1 MSVIQNIRDKYA
13 RIAVIAIALALLGFI
28 AMDAF
33 SGPGNPFGGGGSSNS
48 VGRVNGTNIK
58 FDEFNSFVTQ
68 TEENYKR
75 QGYPPAMA
83 RQQAMDQVWN
93 MEVTK
98 ILLEEEFDKLGI
110 AVSDKEL
117 SLDLLSQDSKQILQQ
132 VFPEFVNQET
142 GDIDVIMLAQQINN
156 IRKKGSA
163 QDKKVIAERLDRLII
178 NRQNDKYGSLLI
190 NGNAN
195 VPKWLVEKQA
205 AERSQIARVS
215 FVKKPYTEISDSLV
229 KISDEE
235 IQDYIDKHKN
245 DFKQTESRSIS
256 YVTFP
261 VVASAADSAK
271 AKSDIEKRK
280 AEFEKEPDADAVV
293 AKYSMTSQ
301 PSVFQSQANLPPA
314 VKDTLKSLA
323 IGSVFG
329 PYVDG
334 GSYQL
339 ARMVD
344 KKNLPD
350 SVKCRHILV
359 PVQQNEND
367 SAAKVRI
374 DSIENAIKRG
384 ATWEEMAKKYNPDGT
399 RDTKGEMTFSADQI
413 TSANFAPEFAQFIL
427 FDGKPGET
435 KTVKTQYGWH
445 YIGIMNWIGMQ
456 PYYKIAYLSASID
469 PSRETIGAARNQAA
483 TFAGEARDEKQF
495 NEQIDK
501 KWRAL
506 GFDKN
511 VATRIAPTAASFG
524 NFMDARTFVKAVY
537 EAKRGVVMQPEE
549 VGNDFVVAVVT
560 GIYEEGTESP
570 AVARPKIE
578 QVLKTKKKGEMI
590 AKELGAITTLEAV
603 AAKWAKPIEVAD
615 SIGVMGLGKGSLGYE
630 PKVIG
635 AAFNPANRGKVVTT
649 ALAGIQGVYV
659 IKVEDVSAVPNTAG
673 SIEDQRKQALDE
685 AKQRAGNP
693 LEGLHNAATIKDNRA
708 KHY

>member
-33 SGPGNPFGGGGSSNS
+33 TGRSNPFGGGGPSNS
-48 VGRVNGTNIK
+48 VGKVNGTNIK
-58 FDEFNSFVTQ
+58 YDEFNSFVTQ
-68 TEENYKR
+68 TEDNYKR
-75 QGYPPAMA
+75 QGYPPALA

-117 SLDLLSQDSKQILQQ
+117 SVDLLGPESKQLLQQ
-132 VFPEFVNQET
+132 VFPEFVDQQT
-142 GDIDVIMLAQQINN
+142 GDIDLVMLAQQINN

-163 QDKKVIAERLDRLII
+163 QDKQVISERLDRLII

-215 FVKKPYTEISDSLV
+215 FVRKPYTEVSDSLV
-229 KISDEE
+229 KISDDE
-235 IQDYIDKHKN
+235 IQDYINKHKN
-245 DFKQTESRSIS
+245 DFKQTESRSIA

-261 VVASAADSAK
+261 VVASSSDSATLK
-271 AKSDIEKRK
+271 ASLEKKK
-280 AEFEKEPDADAVV
+280 ADFEKAPDADAYV
-293 AKYSMTSQ
+293 AQSSLTPQ
-301 PSVFQSQANLPPA
+301 PSVFQSQANLPA
-314 VKDTLKSLA
+314 SVKDTLKSLA
-323 IGSVFG
+323 IGGVFG

-339 ARMVD
+339 ARMID

-350 SVKCRHILV
+350 SVKCRHILI
-359 PVQQNEND
+359 PVQQGEND
-367 SAAKVRI
+367 STAKVRI
-374 DSIENAIKRG
+374 DSIGRAIKGG
-384 ATWEEMAKKYNPDGT
+384 ASWEAMAKQYNPDGT

-413 TSANFAPEFAQFIL
+413 MAPNFAPEFAQFIL
-427 FDGKPGET
+427 FDGKPGEE
-435 KTVKTQYGWH
+435 KAVKTQYGWH
-445 YIGIMNWIGMQ
+445 YIGIMNWMGMQ
-456 PYYKIAYLSASID
+456 PYYKIAYLSTSID
-469 PSRETIGAARNQAA
+469 ASKETISEARNKAA
-483 TFAGEARDEKQF
+483 TFSGEARDEKAF
-495 NEQIDK
+495 NEKIDT

-524 NFMDARTFVKAVY
+524 NFMDAREFVKAVY
-537 EAKRGVVMQPEE
+537 QAKRGVVMQPES
-549 VGNDFVVAVVT
+549 VGSDFVVAVVT

-570 AVARPKIE
+570 AVARPKVE
-578 QVLKTKKKGEMI
+578 QLLKTKKKGEII
-590 AKELGAITTLEAV
+590 AKELGAISTLDAV
-603 AAKWAKPIEVAD
+603 AAKWGKPIEVAD
-615 SIGVMGLGKGSLGYE
+615 SIGVMGSGNGSLGYE

-635 AAFNPANRGKVVTT
+635 AAFNAANRGKVVTT
-649 ALAGIQGVYV
+649 ALPGINGVYV
-659 IKVEDVSAVPNTAG
+659 IRVEDVSAVPSTAG
-673 SIEDQRKQALDE
+673 SIDDQRKQALEE

>member
-33 SGPGNPFGGGGSSNS
+33 TGRGNPFGGGGPSNS
-48 VGRVNGTNIK
+48 VGKVNGTNIK
-58 FDEFNSFVTQ
+58 YDEFNSFVTQ

-75 QGYPPAMA
+75 QGYPPALA
-83 RQQAMDQVWN
+83 KQQAMDQVWN

-117 SLDLLSQDSKQILQQ
+117 SLDLLSNDSKQVLQQ

-142 GDIDVIMLAQQINN
+142 GDIDVVMLAQQINN

-178 NRQNDKYGSLLI
+178 NRQNDKYGSLII
-190 NGNAN
+190 NGNSN
-195 VPKWLVEKQA
+195 VPKWLVEKQV

-215 FVKKPYTEISDSLV
+215 FVRKPYTEISDSLV
-229 KISDEE
+229 KISDKE
-235 IQDYIDKHKN
+235 IEDYINKHKS
-245 DFKQTESRSIS
+245 DFKQTESRSIA

-261 VVASAADSAK
+261 VVASASDSAK
-271 AKSDIEKRK
+271 IRNELERK
-280 AEFEKEPDADAVV
+280 KAAFEKAPDADAYV
-293 AKYSMTSQ
+293 AQSSLSTQ
-301 PSVFQSQANLPPA
+301 PSVFQSQANLPAA

-323 IGSVFG
+323 IGGVFG

-339 ARMVD
+339 ARMID

-350 SVKCRHILV
+350 SVKCRHILI
-359 PVQQNEND
+359 PVQQGEND
-367 SAAKVRI
+367 SVAKVRI
-374 DSIENAIKRG
+374 DSIANAIKGG
-384 ATWEEMAKKYNPDGT
+384 ATWEAMAKQYNPDGT

-413 TSANFAPEFAQFIL
+413 MSPNFAPEFAQFIL
-427 FDGKPGET
+427 FDGKPGQT

-445 YIGIMNWIGMQ
+445 FIDIMSWMGMQ
-456 PYYKIAYLSASID
+456 PYYKIAYLSTSID
-469 PSRETIGAARNQAA
+469 ASRETIGAARNQAA
-483 TFAGEARDEKQF
+483 AFAGEARDEKQF
-495 NEQIDK
+495 NEKIDT

-511 VATRIAPTAASFG
+511 IATRIAPTAASFG
-524 NFMDARTFVKAVY
+524 NFMDARPFVKAVY

-578 QVLKTKKKGEMI
+578 QVLKTKKKAELI
-590 AKELGAITTLEAV
+590 AKELGTITTLEAV
-603 AAKWAKPIEVAD
+603 AAKWGKPVEVAD
-615 SIGVMGLGKGSLGYE
+615 SIGVMGTGRGSLGYE

-649 ALAGIQGVYV
+649 ALGGVQGVYV

-673 SIEDQRKQALDE
+673 SIDDQRKQAIEE

-693 LEGLHNAATIKDNRA
+693 LEGLHNAASIKDNRA